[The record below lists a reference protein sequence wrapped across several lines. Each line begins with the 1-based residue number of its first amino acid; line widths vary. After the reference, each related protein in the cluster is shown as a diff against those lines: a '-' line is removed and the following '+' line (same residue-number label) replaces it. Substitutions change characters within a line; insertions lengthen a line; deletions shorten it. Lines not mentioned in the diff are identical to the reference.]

1 MTVDAEK
8 RRNHYF
14 DLLKY
19 LLFVLVVLIHNPL
32 PENLWGGVWTAIA
45 RCAVPTYFAISGY
58 FSKGAG
64 KKQFEKGIN
73 FLRIFLVLNLVWFGI
88 YTLISIVHTKNLQDG
103 QSLM

>member
-32 PENLWGGVWTAIA
+32 PENLRGGYGRQLLVAQFLHISPFQVISA
-45 RCAVPTYFAISGY
+45 REQ
-58 FSKGAG
+58 G
-64 KKQFEKGIN
+64 K
-73 FLRIFLVLNLVWFGI
+73 
-88 YTLISIVHTKNLQDG
+88 S
-103 QSLM
+103 SLKKV

>member
-32 PENLWGGVWTAIA
+32 PENLRGGMDSNCSLRSSYIF
-45 RCAVPTYFAISGY
+45 RHFRLFQQGSREKAV
-58 FSKGAG
+58 
-64 KKQFEKGIN
+64 
-73 FLRIFLVLNLVWFGI
+73 
-88 YTLISIVHTKNLQDG
+88 
-103 QSLM
+103 

>member
-32 PENLWGGVWTAIA
+32 SENLWGGMDGDCSLRSSYIF
-45 RCAVPTYFAISGY
+45 RHFRLFQQESREKAV
-58 FSKGAG
+58 
-64 KKQFEKGIN
+64 
-73 FLRIFLVLNLVWFGI
+73 
-88 YTLISIVHTKNLQDG
+88 
-103 QSLM
+103 

>member
-32 PENLWGGVWTAIA
+32 PENLWEGGMDGNCSLRSSYIF
-45 RCAVPTYFAISGY
+45 RHFRLFQQGSREKAV
-58 FSKGAG
+58 
-64 KKQFEKGIN
+64 
-73 FLRIFLVLNLVWFGI
+73 
-88 YTLISIVHTKNLQDG
+88 
-103 QSLM
+103 